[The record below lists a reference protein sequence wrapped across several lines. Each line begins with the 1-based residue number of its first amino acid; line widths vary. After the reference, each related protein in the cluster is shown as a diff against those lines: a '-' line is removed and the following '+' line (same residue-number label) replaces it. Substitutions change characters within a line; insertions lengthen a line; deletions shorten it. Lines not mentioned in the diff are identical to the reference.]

1 MEPTTATPSAAELA
15 SAAPAR
21 PARTRTDRRREATR
35 TDILQAAW
43 ELARRDG
50 IAELSL
56 RELAAAVGMKAPS
69 LYSYFPS
76 KAAIYDALFA
86 EGYRELDAQLRA
98 VPRTGVAADD
108 LAAGMRTFLAFCVAD
123 LPRYQLLFTRV
134 VPGWEPSAEAYEA
147 SRASYDGFVSW
158 FAELGITDQ
167 RSIDLWTGLTA
178 GFAAQQVANDPGGDR
193 WIRLVDDAVGLFLD
207 HVEAG
212 K

>member
-1 MEPTTATPSAAELA
+1 MGRTAASPSAADPVPA
-15 SAAPAR
+15 AAAPGPDRA
-21 PARTRTDRRREATR
+21 DRRREATR
-35 TDILQAAW
+35 TEIVRAAW

-56 RELAAAVGMKAPS
+56 RALAAAVGMKAPS

-76 KAAIYDALFA
+76 KSAIYDALFA

-134 VPGWEPSAEAYEA
+134 VPGWQPSAEAYEA
-147 SRASYDGFVSW
+147 SRASYDGFVGW
-158 FAELGITDQ
+158 FGELGITDQ

-178 GFAAQQVANDPGGDR
+178 GFAAQQVANDPCGDR
-193 WIRLVDDAVGLFLD
+193 WIRLVDDAVGLFLA
-207 HVEAG
+207 HTEVG

>member
-1 MEPTTATPSAAELA
+1 MGRTAATPSAAELTSA
-15 SAAPAR
+15 SP
-21 PARTRTDRRREATR
+21 PRTRTDRRREAAR
-35 TDILQAAW
+35 ADILEAAW
-43 ELARRDG
+43 QLARRDG

-76 KAAIYDALFA
+76 KSAIYDALFA
-86 EGYRELDAQLRA
+86 EGYRELDAQLEA
-98 VPRTGVAADD
+98 VPWTGVAADD
-108 LAAGMRTFLAFCVAD
+108 LAAAMRTFLAFCVAD

-147 SRASYDGFVSW
+147 SRASYDGFVAW

-178 GFAAQQVANDPGGDR
+178 GFAAQQVANDPAGDR
-193 WIRLVDDAVGLFLD
+193 WIRLVDDAVGLFLA
-207 HVEAG
+207 HVEVA